1 MIKLVHKQVL
11 KELAVNFSLT
21 VGALLGLILIGR
33 LLQMRDVFL
42 SQNVGV
48 LEMLALFVYLSPFF
62 LLLVT
67 PIASMLSVFL
77 TFLRM
82 STDKELTALRAG
94 GISLYQLLPAPLI
107 FSLCCALLAFVVA
120 FWGLSWGM
128 DQFRATIMEYARTRT
143 QLALQPGIF
152 NRDFPGLTLY
162 AHQVDPESG
171 DLKFVFVQDK
181 TRDDTTVNI
190 VAPVGRVHTDSD
202 NGRIVIGFEN
212 GQIYRRDGSR
222 LDVLRFGEYTVNLP
236 LRKILGNVGFGGEKA
251 NEMSWSGL
259 HDKLR
264 ELEPRM
270 EGNKYLTNFYNK
282 VLVEIQKRL
291 AMPVGCFVL
300 GMFAMPIGCVFR
312 GLKQQYGLILSM
324 GLFLVYYTMFSIGVS
339 LGETGRLDPRIG
351 LWVPNV
357 LFAGVAA
364 YGLRLAYREKNMQL
378 VAWVSHLRLRWR
390 SQE

>member
-1 MIKLVHKQVL
+1 ML
-11 KELAVNFSLT
+11 KELVGNFLLT

-33 LLQMRDVFL
+33 LLQMRDIFL
-42 SQNVGV
+42 SQNVGIF
-48 LEMLALFVYLSPFF
+48 EILALFVFLSPFF

-67 PIASMLSVFL
+67 PIATMLSVFL

-94 GISLYQLLPAPLI
+94 GVSLYQLLPAPLL
-107 FSLCCALLAFVVA
+107 FSAGCALLAFVIS
-120 FWGLSWGM
+120 FWGVAWGM
-128 DQFRATIMEYARTRT
+128 DNFRNTIMEYARTRT

-162 AHQVDPESG
+162 AHRVDPDTG
-171 DLKFVFVQDK
+171 DMKFVFVQDK
-181 TRDDTTVNI
+181 TREDTTVNI
-190 VAPVGRVHTDSD
+190 VAPVGRVHTDSE

-236 LRKILGNVGFGGEKA
+236 LGKILGNVGFSGEKA
-251 NEMSWSGL
+251 NEMSWTGL
-259 HDKLR
+259 HDKLA
-264 ELEPRM
+264 ELEPRK
-270 EGNKYLTNFYNK
+270 GDNKFLGTFYNK
-282 VLVEIQKRL
+282 VQVEIQKRM

-300 GMFAMPIGCVFR
+300 GMFAMPIACVFR
-312 GLKQQYGLILSM
+312 GLKQQYGLVLSM
-324 GLFLVYYTMFSIGVS
+324 GLFLVYYTMFSVAVS
-339 LGETGRLDPRIG
+339 LGETGTLDPRLG
-351 LWVPNV
+351 LWMPNV

-378 VAWVSHLRLRWR
+378 VAWLSHLRFRWR
-390 SQE
+390 PQE